1 MDIALTRSNK
11 NCPNQLFFNI
21 FNSIFL
27 WPLRHIGR
35 VLWATNMLRLGI
47 PRKFSRYRSPVHTL
61 TMPKDRLAAIYPLG
75 RIVTTE
81 EVANAALFLASPLAS
96 GITGTSLTVDAGL
109 MAGNLPFLTAIS

>member
-61 TMPKDRLAAIYPLG
+61 TMPKDRLAAIYRGSKFQYAREPGALG
-75 RIVTTE
+75 HPQE
-81 EVANAALFLASPLAS
+81 
-96 GITGTSLTVDAGL
+96 
-109 MAGNLPFLTAIS
+109 